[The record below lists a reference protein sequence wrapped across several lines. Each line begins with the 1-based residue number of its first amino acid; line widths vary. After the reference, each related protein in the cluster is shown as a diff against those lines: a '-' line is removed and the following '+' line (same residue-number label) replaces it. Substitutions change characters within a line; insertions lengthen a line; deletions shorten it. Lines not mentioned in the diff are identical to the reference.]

1 MVQWSNRINIQY
13 SEQLKFIC
21 RKAAEVA
28 RQLGDGNCRIYV
40 CRREPREKA
49 ASVTL

>member
-1 MVQWSNRINIQY
+1 MVQWGNRINIQY

-40 CRREPREKA
+40 EESLEKKT